1 MSASISKSPLIQKRA
16 INCPVLGEWT
26 CFKRREGL
34 LVLLADVARINDNS
48 PLKDYSC
55 ISLNPFMTLWGQVG
69 YMLSASE
76 EDLIE
81 TATSMAKEY
90 MRLLPY
96 DDALEFITQHLARPG
111 KLLLKIF
118 DPKIQGRCKPT
129 TQTII
134 LEPLEDEDGEENG
147 EKSPGEAIDRKTRLR
162 VAAKRGESPL
172 NASSGFDESAKKR
185 KMSNSGKNSKFN
197 NACSACRFPS
207 WT

>member
-1 MSASISKSPLIQKRA
+1 M
-16 INCPVLGEWT
+16 
-26 CFKRREGL
+26 
-34 LVLLADVARINDNS
+34 VLLADVARINDNS
-48 PLKDYSC
+48 PLKDYTC

-69 YMLSASE
+69 YMLSTSE
-76 EDLIE
+76 KDLIE
-81 TATSMAKEY
+81 TATSVAKEY

-118 DPKIQGRCKPT
+118 DPKIPGHCKPT

-134 LEPLEDEDGEENG
+134 LEPLEDEDGVENG

-172 NASSGFDESAKKR
+172 NDSSGFDESTKKR
-185 KMSNSGKNSKFN
+185 KMSHSGKNSKFSN
-197 NACSACRFPS
+197 VRSAC
-207 WT
+207 